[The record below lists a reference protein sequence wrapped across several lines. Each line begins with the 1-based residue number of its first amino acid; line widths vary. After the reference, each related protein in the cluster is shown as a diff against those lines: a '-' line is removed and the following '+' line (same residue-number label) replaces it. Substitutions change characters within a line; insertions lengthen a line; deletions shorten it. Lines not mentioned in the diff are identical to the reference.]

1 MNAKF
6 WSPKKFL
13 GTAHKK
19 ARGGN
24 WPPANDELVANY
36 LNKFPRSIKSID
48 FQKLI

>member
-1 MNAKF
+1 MQNSGFGKE
-6 WSPKKFL
+6 FL
-13 GTAHKK
+13 ETTHK

-36 LNKFPRSIKSID
+36 LNAFLRLIKPID